1 MNDATSLPPLSPINL
16 STMKS
21 RVVMPSPGNFTTA
34 DSYSRKQ
41 WRRVQHVP
49 NKFWNN
55 QKQNCQVGDIVLL
68 RQEADWNHW
77 PMAQIVNA
85 YSDSKGNVRSVRLLL
100 GASDKS
106 ENSTRYLERPVNKL
120 IVLVENNN

>member
-1 MNDATSLPPLSPINL
+1 
-16 STMKS
+16 
-21 RVVMPSPGNFTTA
+21 MPSPGNFTTA

-49 NKFWNN
+49 NKFWDRWRKKVLLTLQNREKCNN

-68 RQEADWNHW
+68 RQEADWNHCT
-77 PMAQIVNA
+77 MAQIVNA

>member
-1 MNDATSLPPLSPINL
+1 
-16 STMKS
+16 
-21 RVVMPSPGNFTTA
+21 MPSPGNFTTP
-34 DSYSRKQ
+34 DRYSRKQ
-41 WRRVQHVP
+41 WRRVQHVA
-49 NKFWNN
+49 NKFWDRWRKEVLLTLQNREKWNN
-55 QKQNCQVGDIVLL
+55 QKQNCHVGDIVLL
-68 RQEADWNHW
+68 RQEADWNQW

>member
-1 MNDATSLPPLSPINL
+1 M
-16 STMKS
+16 
-21 RVVMPSPGNFTTA
+21 
-34 DSYSRKQ
+34 
-41 WRRVQHVP
+41 
-49 NKFWNN
+49 
-55 QKQNCQVGDIVLL
+55 LL
-68 RQEADWNHW
+68 RQEADWNQW

-85 YSDSKGNVRSVRLLL
+85 YSDSKGNVHSVRLLP